1 MSSIWTPGGE
11 RPLRSE
17 PDPPSSP
24 PSSAPP
30 GGGGRPGAPGDD
42 LTAEERAELEQE
54 LATMQE
60 QVASTPAAVV
70 VANHAVGLFQLA
82 AIHLNRQP
90 PNLPEGRIAIDAMAA
105 LVEGM
110 AGRLGDEEQALRD
123 GLGQLQMAFVQL
135 SGGSGA
141 GGDAGDGDRGGPQA

>member
-11 RPLRSE
+11 RPVQRE
-17 PDPPSSP
+17 PDAPSSP
-24 PSSAPP
+24 RPSAPT
-30 GGGGRPGAPGDD
+30 GGGARSGSPDPD
-42 LTAEERAELEQE
+42 LSAEERAQLENE
-54 LATMQE
+54 LAAMQE

-90 PNLPEGRIAIDAMAA
+90 PNLGEGRIAIDAMAA

-110 AGRLGDEEQALRD
+110 EGRLGDEEQALRD
-123 GLGQLQMAFVQL
+123 GLRQLQMAFVQL
-135 SGGSGA
+135 SGGARTA
-141 GGDAGDGDRGGPQA
+141 GEDADEGGPPA

>member
-11 RPLRSE
+11 RPVQRE
-17 PDPPSSP
+17 PGPPSSP
-24 PSSAPP
+24 GPSAPP
-30 GGGGRPGAPGDD
+30 DGGAGSGSPGDD
-42 LTAEERAELEQE
+42 LSAEERAQLEDE
-54 LATMQE
+54 LAAMQQ

-90 PNLPEGRIAIDAMAA
+90 PNLAEGRIAIDAMAA

-110 AGRLGDEEQALRD
+110 EGRLGDEEQALRD
-123 GLGQLQMAFVQL
+123 GLRQLQMAFVQL
-135 SGGSGA
+135 SGGAGAAGEDGGESGPPA
-141 GGDAGDGDRGGPQA
+141 